1 MPSAPGF
8 SFCLERYSLWCIAI
22 WAVQRGIMFFLPIT
36 LDALTTWRRRLGTLN
51 PQERRILRDTF
62 FSSDEKALLSR
73 AYHRAVEALSVED
86 ERIRLAMLR
95 KLVDLGEEG
104 MCDEDLLFR
113 SVTEDISVLSVR

>member
-1 MPSAPGF
+1 
-8 SFCLERYSLWCIAI
+8 
-22 WAVQRGIMFFLPIT
+22 MFFLPIT
-36 LDALTTWRRRLGTLN
+36 LDALTTWRRRFGALN
-51 PQERRILRDTF
+51 PQERRILHDTF
-62 FSSDEKALLSR
+62 FTSAEKALLSR
-73 AYHRAVEALSVED
+73 AYHRAVEALAVED

>member
-1 MPSAPGF
+1 
-8 SFCLERYSLWCIAI
+8 
-22 WAVQRGIMFFLPIT
+22 MFFLPIT
-36 LDALTTWRRRLGTLN
+36 LDALTTWRRRLGGLN

-62 FSSDEKALLSR
+62 FSSNEKALLSR

-86 ERIRLAMLR
+86 ESIRLAMLR

-113 SVTEDISVLSVR
+113 SVTEDSSRTFSARNRAG